1 MTRHDLRVALILA
14 GLVAVFF
21 STLVCHCFGKPST
34 GRRLRESTSR
44 LEDDDKM
51 VLFDPS

>member
-1 MTRHDLRVALILA
+1 MIELIFGLILA

-21 STLVCHCFGKPST
+21 STLVRHCFGKPST
-34 GRRLRESTSR
+34 GHRLRESTSR